1 MGRVAP
7 SGTAFYAQPAMGLG
21 SRVGLLALLLSAT
34 ASAQAPTEAPSAAES
49 GSETETEADAEAEA
63 EADAETEAEAETDAE
78 PDAEAETDAE
88 PEAETEAEA
97 EAEPEPQ
104 GSVAVLMVAATED
117 AREAADGLTE
127 VLIGAVALRGAGP
140 IVGKEE
146 LQSLLSQAEER
157 TLECVTSPAC
167 LGRVSVQLGVREAI
181 VGTLSHNAS
190 TWSFQLNRIDA
201 RAGQVLGSAFRE
213 IEGELGEVASAVLDA
228 VPEVYMP
235 PVRPAQVRISV
246 NVPATIYIDDHEAGR
261 FTGEALNVELEAG
274 TYLVRAEPESD
285 DHRPWSRRIEVSA
298 GANVLVEASLDRVVV
313 ETPIGPIPDPP
324 SGISSLVWVGTAV
337 GAVGAL
343 GALTFGVRSQRTIGG
358 DPNRAEALAFVE
370 DRERDALLA
379 NIGFGV
385 IAIGVGITVVG
396 LLLSEIRGSRIAP
409 TASASRHG
417 AMVGIGGEL

>member
-7 SGTAFYAQPAMGLG
+7 GWTAFYAQPAMRLG

-34 ASAQAPTEAPSAAES
+34 AGAQAP
-49 GSETETEADAEAEA
+49 GAEAE
-63 EADAETEAEAETDAE
+63 
-78 PDAEAETDAE
+78 AE
-88 PEAETEAEA
+88 PEAETEAGIEAESEAEREADTEA
-97 EAEPEPQ
+97 EAEPEAEPDAEQTDDSDRESQ

-181 VGTLSHNAS
+181 VGTLSGSNRS
-190 TWSFQLNRIDA
+190 WSFQLNRIDA

-235 PVRPAQVRISV
+235 PVRPAQIRISV
-246 NVPATIYIDDHEAGR
+246 NVPATIYIDDNEAGR
-261 FTGEALNVELEAG
+261 FSGEALSVELEPG

-285 DHRPWSRRIEVSA
+285 DHHAWSRRIEVGA

-313 ETPIGPIPDPP
+313 ETPIRPIPDPP

-358 DPNRAEALAFVE
+358 NPNRAQALAFVE

-409 TASASRHG
+409 TATASRHG
-417 AMVGIGGEL
+417 AMLGIGGEL